1 MKRKYL
7 WLIGGTSVLLIAVA
21 AFLLFPVMGAKNAND
36 KVYVAAED
44 AGRIDVISPKSRS
57 VIAKIDLANKEDAD
71 DTMYMAHNVQVAPD
85 GKAVWVTANA
95 MANHTASL
103 KTRILNKL
111 FPTAYADEGHDEVAT
126 SSDQVVVIDPLT
138 DKITRRIDIGT
149 DLHLAHVVLT
159 PDSKFALA
167 TSQNKAEV
175 YKIDTETFK
184 VVGTAKAKTKTN
196 AEPHGLRISP
206 DGKTAYVALMGDKSI
221 GKLNLST
228 LTFKYIP
235 LNGTPVQTGITADGK
250 YALASVFTDKSMAIV
265 DTANDSVR
273 YALLPSDA
281 KGPLQLY
288 PSSDARYAYVADQGN
303 DFGQPA
309 GNSLYKVDV
318 QQAKTVQTIPVGT
331 APHGVVV
338 SPDDRYTYV
347 TNMESDDV
355 SVVDNSVGKEVARIK
370 VGKKPNGISYWT
382 KQ

>member
-7 WLIGGTSVLLIAVA
+7 WFTGGISVLLIVA
-21 AFLLFPVMGAKNAND
+21 AALLLFPVMGAKNAND

-71 DTMYMAHNVQVAPD
+71 GTMYMAHNVQVAPD
-85 GKAVWVTANA
+85 GKSVWVTANA

-103 KTRILNKL
+103 KTRILNNL
-111 FPTAYADEGHDEVAT
+111 FPTAYADEGHDEAST

-138 DKITRRIDIGT
+138 DKITRRIDLGS

-159 PDSKFALA
+159 PDSRFALVS
-167 TSQNKAEV
+167 SQNKGDV

-184 VVGTAKAKTKTN
+184 VVATAKAKTN
-196 AEPHGLRISP
+196 AQPHGLRISP
-206 DGKTAYVALMGDKSI
+206 DGKYAYVALMGDKSI
-221 GKLNLST
+221 GKLSLST
-228 LTFKYIP
+228 LAFEYIP
-235 LNGTPVQTGITADGK
+235 LNGTPVQTGITTDGR

-265 DTANDSVR
+265 DTATSNVR
-273 YALLPSDA
+273 YAKLPSDA

-288 PSSDARYAYVADQGN
+288 PLSDARYAYVADQGN

-347 TNMESDDV
+347 TNMESNDV
-355 SVVDNSVGKEVARIK
+355 SVVDNSAGKEVARIK

>member
-7 WLIGGTSVLLIAVA
+7 WLIGGISILLVVLA
-21 AFLLFPVMGAKNAND
+21 AYLLLPVIGSKNAND

-44 AGRIDVISPKSRS
+44 AGRIDVISPKSQS
-57 VIAKIDLANKEDAD
+57 VIASIDLANKDNVDGA
-71 DTMYMAHNVQVAPD
+71 MYMAHNVQVAPD
-85 GKAVWVTANA
+85 GKSVWVTANA

-103 KTRILNKL
+103 KTRIVNKL
-111 FPTAYADEGHDEVAT
+111 FPTAYANEGHDEVSTAA
-126 SSDQVVVIDPLT
+126 DQVVVIDPLT
-138 DKITRRIDIGT
+138 DKITRRIDVGS

-159 PDSKFALA
+159 PDSKFALVS
-167 TSQNKAEV
+167 SQNKGEV

-184 VVGTAKAKTKTN
+184 VVATAKAKSN
-196 AEPHGLRISP
+196 VQPHGLRISP
-206 DGKTAYVALMGDKSI
+206 DGKFAYVALMGDKSI

-228 LTFKYIP
+228 LTFEYIP

-250 YALASVFTDKSMAIV
+250 YALASVFTGKSLAIV
-265 DTANDSVR
+265 DTANQSVR
-273 YALLPSDA
+273 YASLPSDA

-288 PSSDARYAYVADQGN
+288 PSSDVRYAYVADQGN

-318 QQAKTVQTIPVGT
+318 QQAKTVQTIRVGT

-338 SPDDRYTYV
+338 SPDDKYTYV
-347 TNMESDDV
+347 TNMESNDV
-355 SVVDNSVGKEVARIK
+355 SVVDNSAGKEVARIS

-382 KQ
+382 KP

>member
-1 MKRKYL
+1 
-7 WLIGGTSVLLIAVA
+7 
-21 AFLLFPVMGAKNAND
+21 
-36 KVYVAAED
+36 
-44 AGRIDVISPKSRS
+44 
-57 VIAKIDLANKEDAD
+57 
-71 DTMYMAHNVQVAPD
+71 
-85 GKAVWVTANA
+85 
-95 MANHTASL
+95 
-103 KTRILNKL
+103 
-111 FPTAYADEGHDEVAT
+111 
-126 SSDQVVVIDPLT
+126 
-138 DKITRRIDIGT
+138 
-149 DLHLAHVVLT
+149 
-159 PDSKFALA
+159 
-167 TSQNKAEV
+167 
-175 YKIDTETFK
+175 
-184 VVGTAKAKTKTN
+184 
-196 AEPHGLRISP
+196 
-206 DGKTAYVALMGDKSI
+206 
-221 GKLNLST
+221 
-228 LTFKYIP
+228 
-235 LNGTPVQTGITADGK
+235 
-250 YALASVFTDKSMAIV
+250 MAIV

>member
-7 WLIGGTSVLLIAVA
+7 WLTGGISVLLVVVA

-57 VIAKIDLANKEDAD
+57 VTAKIDLANKEDAD
-71 DTMYMAHNVQVAPD
+71 GTMYMAHNVQVAPD
-85 GKAVWVTANA
+85 GKSIWVTANA

-103 KTRILNKL
+103 KTRILDKL
-111 FPTAYADEGHDEVAT
+111 FATAYADEGHNEAST
-126 SSDQVVVIDPLT
+126 SSDQVIVIDPLT
-138 DKITRRIDIGT
+138 DKITRRIDIGS

-159 PDSKFALA
+159 PDSKFALVS
-167 TSQNKAEV
+167 SQNKAEV

-184 VVGTAKAKTKTN
+184 VVGTAKAKTN
-196 AEPHGLRISP
+196 AQPHGLRVSP
-206 DGKTAYVALMGDKSI
+206 DGKYAYVALMGDKSI
-221 GKLNLST
+221 GKLSLAT
-228 LTFKYIP
+228 LAFEYIP

-250 YALASVFTDKSMAIV
+250 YALASVFTGKSVAIA
-265 DTANDSVR
+265 DTATSKVR
-273 YALLPSDA
+273 YALLPNDA
-281 KGPLQLY
+281 QGPLQLY

-331 APHGVVV
+331 APHGVVL

-347 TNMESDDV
+347 TNMESNDV
-355 SVVDNSVGKEVARIK
+355 SVVDNNAGKEVARIK